1 MLKTFQRQ
9 TATAVLRPLR
19 SRIASPSTFYIA
31 DRQSRRAYS
40 SEGTEHDVVVIGGG
54 PGGYV
59 AAIKAAQLGLK
70 TACVEKRGALGGTCL
85 NVGCIPSKSL
95 LNNSHIYHQIKHD
108 VKHRGIDVEGV
119 SLNLEGMMAAKDKS
133 VKGLT
138 SGIETLFKMNG
149 VDYVK
154 GTGSIANETEV
165 KVQPLDGGSEISLKT
180 KNIIIAT
187 GSEATPFPGLEIDEK
202 KVVTSTGAIALSEVP
217 KKMIVI
223 GGGIIGLEMGS
234 VWSRLGAEVTVV
246 EFLEAIGGPGMDADM
261 AKTMQRIL
269 AKQGI
274 KFKMATKVLS
284 GDASG
289 EGVSLNIESVKNGKT
304 ETLDADV
311 VLVAIGR
318 RPYTEGLGLENVGIE
333 TDERGRI
340 IIDQEYRTKHS
351 NIRVIGDVTF
361 GAMLA
366 HKAEEEGIA
375 AAEFIKK
382 GYGHV
387 NYGAIPSVMYTH
399 PEAAWV
405 GQTEQE
411 VKKSGKEYVVG
422 TFPFI
427 ANSRAKTNLDTDGM
441 VKFIADKETDRV
453 LGIHI
458 VGANAGEMI
467 AEGVLAIEYGASSED
482 IARTSHAHPTLSEAF
497 KEAAMATYDKA
508 IHA

>member
-1 MLKTFQRQ
+1 MLKSFVPR
-9 TATAVLRPLR
+9 ASRSILRPL
-19 SRIASPSTFYIA
+19 ASSTFAPSTYYLVP
-31 DRQSRRAYS
+31 RRGFA
-40 SEGTEHDVVVIGGG
+40 SETEEHDVVVIGGG

-59 AAIKAAQLGLK
+59 AAIKAAQEGLK
-70 TACVEKRGALGGTCL
+70 TACIEKRGSLGGTCL

-95 LNNSHIYHQIKHD
+95 LNNSHIYHQILHD
-108 VKHRGIDVEGV
+108 VKNRGIDVGDV
-119 SLNLEGMMAAKDKS
+119 KLNLTQMMKAKETS
-133 VKGLT
+133 VTGLT
-138 SGIETLFKMNG
+138 KGIEFLFKKNG

-154 GTGSIANETEV
+154 GTGTITGEHEI
-165 KVQPLDGGSEISLKT
+165 KVNLLEGGEQTLRA

-187 GSEATPFPGLEIDEK
+187 GSEATPFPGLTIDEQ
-202 KVVTSTGAIALSEVP
+202 KVVTSTGAIALQEVP
-217 KKMIVI
+217 KKMVVI

-246 EFLEAIGGPGMDADM
+246 EYLGAIGGPGMDTDM
-261 AKTMQRIL
+261 AKTMQKIL

-274 KFKMATKVLS
+274 KFKLNTKVV
-284 GDASG
+284 SG
-289 EGVSLNIESVKNGKT
+289 EVSEQGVGVKIEAAKGGKE

-318 RPYTEGLGLENVGIE
+318 RPYTAGLGLENVGIE
-333 TDERGRI
+333 LDERGRV
-340 IIDQEYRTKHS
+340 IIDQEYRTKVPH
-351 NIRVIGDVTF
+351 IRAIGDATF

-375 AAEFIKK
+375 AVEYISK

-405 GQTEQE
+405 GLTEQE
-411 VKKSGKEYVVG
+411 VKASGKAYNVG
-422 TFPFI
+422 SFPFV
-427 ANSRAKTNLDTDGM
+427 ANSRAKTNLDTEGM
-441 VKFIADKETDRV
+441 VKFIADKDTDRI

-458 VGANAGEMI
+458 IGPNAGEMI

-482 IARTSHAHPTLSEAF
+482 VGRTSHAHPTLSEAF
-497 KEAAMATYDKA
+497 KEAAMACYSKP

>member
-9 TATAVLRPLR
+9 TASSILRPLQ
-19 SRIASPSTFYIA
+19 SRLAAPSSFYVA
-31 DRQSRRAYS
+31 DRQIRRGLAS
-40 SEGTEHDVVVIGGG
+40 DATEHDVVVIGGG

-108 VKHRGIDVEGV
+108 VAHRGIEVDNVR
-119 SLNLEGMMAAKDKS
+119 LNLKEMMAAKEKS
-133 VKGLT
+133 VKSLT
-138 SGIETLFKMNG
+138 GGIEILFKKNG

-154 GTGSIANETEV
+154 GTGSIAGENEV
-165 KVQPLDGGSEISLKT
+165 KVTPLEGGEEISLKT

-202 KVVTSTGAIALSEVP
+202 KVVTSTGAIALEEVP

-246 EFLEAIGGPGMDADM
+246 EFLGQIGGPGMDADT
-261 AKTMQRIL
+261 AKLMQRIL
-269 AKQGI
+269 QKQGI
-274 KFKMATKVLS
+274 KFKLNTKVVS
-284 GDASG
+284 GDPSG
-289 EGVSLNIESVKNGKT
+289 EGVKLEVEGVSNQKQESLE
-304 ETLDADV
+304 ADV

-318 RPYTEGLGLENVGIE
+318 RPYTEGLGLENVGIDK
-333 TDERGRI
+333 DERGRI
-340 IIDQEYRTKHS
+340 IIDQEYRTKHP

-375 AAEFIKK
+375 AAEYIKN

-411 VKKSGKEYVVG
+411 VKASGKEYVVG
-422 TFPFI
+422 TFPFM
-427 ANSRAKTNLDTDGM
+427 ANSRAKTNLETEGL

-458 VGANAGEMI
+458 VGPNAGEMI

-482 IARTSHAHPTLSEAF
+482 IGRTSHAHPTLSEAF

-508 IHA
+508 IHI